1 MKNLK
6 GRCVFAQSGGPTS
19 VINAGIAGGI
29 LAALKNPSITGVL
42 CAHHGVK
49 GILNED
55 FFDMRKED
63 ESEILALKNT
73 PASAFGSVRYKLKDY
88 EIDDTDYK
96 RILEVFKKYDVRYFF
111 YNGGNDSMDTC
122 DKVSKY
128 MQKVGYEVN
137 VIGIPKTI
145 DND

>member
-49 GILNED
+49 GIFNED

-96 RILEVFKKYDVRYFF
+96 RILEVFK
-111 YNGGNDSMDTC
+111 NTISDTFSITAATTRWTPATKC
-122 DKVSKY
+122 RNICRKSVTRS
-128 MQKVGYEVN
+128 
-137 VIGIPKTI
+137 TL
-145 DND
+145 